1 MRYMPQLLLVFRSL
15 NAHVTQKWATNI
27 EKNVPPPPKKK
38 KQNNWN
44 TDTKSR
50 KLDDGQFHYTLTDL
64 KWLKVEE
71 N

>member
-1 MRYMPQLLLVFRSL
+1 MHMLHKSEPQIS
-15 NAHVTQKWATNI
+15 K
-27 EKNVPPPPKKK
+27 KMSPPQKK